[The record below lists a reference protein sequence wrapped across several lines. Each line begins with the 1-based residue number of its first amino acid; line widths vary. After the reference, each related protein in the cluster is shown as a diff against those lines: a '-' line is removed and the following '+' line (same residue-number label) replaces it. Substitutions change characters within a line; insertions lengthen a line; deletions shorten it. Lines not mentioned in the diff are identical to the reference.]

1 MKEHVRATIDTEV
14 SFEWKAT
21 LGIFILITSEVFLS
35 FQNSDILVSKIDSIF
50 DLNMIIWKI
59 SPTSLEKTTFDMNA
73 DPVDFLQF
81 LQWQIRKVIGSP
93 IISYFID
100 LHKQDPDRIVEEDIT
115 VISTGCHGTR
125 ESSHANF
132 GRTRT

>member
-1 MKEHVRATIDTEV
+1 MLIRLKEHVRATIDTEV

-21 LGIFILITSEVFLS
+21 FGIFILITSEVFLS

-59 SPTSLEKTTFDMNA
+59 SPTSLEKTTLDMNA

-81 LQWQIRKVIGSP
+81 LQ
-93 IISYFID
+93 
-100 LHKQDPDRIVEEDIT
+100 
-115 VISTGCHGTR
+115 
-125 ESSHANF
+125 
-132 GRTRT
+132 